1 MRKRISGLSV
11 SQKTLVLLI
20 LWIMLPLTVIGWFI
34 TGWINRGDIQAEQ
47 DITMQRLYSISENIA
62 GHMETVRK
70 VANTLAMDESIS
82 DIARKREGSTQHY
95 AANQLM
101 KASLEY
107 NEFIIKT
114 QILSEVG
121 KVTWQYGIRQ
131 GYIFP
136 EYGNENYAEL
146 VSRREKTSFWS
157 AAHPLLQLQ
166 KGKYEQEVWVASFY
180 SGIYE
185 AKSMRMDGVLALHV
199 REDFLCN
206 IYKDFLYGE
215 PVAAWLVSGE
225 GQLLSATEKSWLPK
239 EIPKELRL
247 GKKPSKT
254 GIKRVSFNR
263 DKMEMF
269 WQKCGDED
277 CYLVQLSMQ
286 RSLLGSFGVFVIAA
300 MVLFAIIYAG
310 YMYFYRI
317 YVIHPLES
325 LTRQMERAKNLELQ
339 QEALPA
345 KGDEIG
351 LLATTFQSML
361 SRIDELIAKVYVE
374 KIKTQE
380 AEQEAML
387 SQINPHFLYNTLDSI
402 RWNALSHGDKE
413 VGRQLEALSVMLRN
427 SLNFGETETTIKHE
441 IQTIE
446 NYCYL
451 LQARFRKEIE
461 VDIQVD
467 ELVAEQNIPKLL
479 MQPLVENAYRHG
491 LENKIGLKRIW
502 IRVRKVKDKIV
513 ICVADN
519 GVGCDKALI
528 LEQMETQEAKV
539 CFALKNIRD
548 RISLCYGQAGSFHFS
563 SRPGRGTVVKIILPF
578 ETDFTRTGE
587 K

>member
-1 MRKRISGLSV
+1 MQKRILGLSV
-11 SQKTLVLLI
+11 SQKTLVLLS
-20 LWIMLPLTVIGWFI
+20 LWIMLPLTIIGWFV
-34 TGWINRGDIQAEQ
+34 TSWINRQEIQAEQ
-47 DITMQRLYSISENIA
+47 DIAMQRLYSISENIA
-62 GHMETVRK
+62 GRMETVGK
-70 VANTLAMDESIS
+70 VADTLAMNESIS
-82 DIARKREGSTQHY
+82 DIARNKEASREHY
-95 AANQLM
+95 ATNQLM
-101 KASLEY
+101 KATLEY

-114 QILSEVG
+114 QILSEEG

-136 EYGNENYAEL
+136 EYGNESYAEL
-146 VSRREKTSFWS
+146 ISRGEETSFWS
-157 AAHPLLQLQ
+157 AAHPLFQLQ
-166 KGKYEQEVWVASFY
+166 KGKYEQEVWVASLY
-180 SGIYE
+180 CGIYE
-185 AKSMRMDGVLALHV
+185 AKNMRMEGVLALHV
-199 REDFLCN
+199 REDFLRS
-206 IYKDFLYGE
+206 IYQDFLYGE
-215 PVAAWLVSGE
+215 PVAAWLVSGD
-225 GQLLSATEKSWLPK
+225 GKLLSATEKLWLSE
-239 EIPKELRL
+239 EIPGELEL
-247 GKKPSKT
+247 GARPSKT
-254 GIKRVSFNR
+254 GIRRVRLNGDNMR
-263 DKMEMF
+263 ML

-277 CYLVQLSMQ
+277 CYLVQLNRQ
-286 RSLLGSFGVFVIAA
+286 RSPLRGFGIFVMAALVFFV
-300 MVLFAIIYAG
+300 IIYAG

-325 LTRQMERAKNLELQ
+325 LTRQMERAKNLELR

-351 LLATTFQSML
+351 LLTTTFQSML

-380 AEQEAML
+380 AEQEVML

-461 VDIQVD
+461 VDIQLD
-467 ELVAEQNIPKLL
+467 ELVAEHNIPKLL
-479 MQPLVENAYRHG
+479 IQPLVENAYRHG

-519 GVGCDKALI
+519 GVGCEKEMI
-528 LEQMETQEAKV
+528 LAQMETQEAKT

-563 SRPGRGTVVKIILPF
+563 SRTGRGTVVKIILPF
-578 ETDFTRTGE
+578 EA
-587 K
+587 